1 MARAPKIG
9 GVTTNVEQ
17 IHTVDFI
24 AIGADAKRMA
34 RTPLIHIGEPLTS
47 SRRRYRPI
55 TRLKKGL

>member
-9 GVTTNVEQ
+9 GATTNVEQ

-34 RTPLIHIGEPLTS
+34 RTP
-47 SRRRYRPI
+47 
-55 TRLKKGL
+55 